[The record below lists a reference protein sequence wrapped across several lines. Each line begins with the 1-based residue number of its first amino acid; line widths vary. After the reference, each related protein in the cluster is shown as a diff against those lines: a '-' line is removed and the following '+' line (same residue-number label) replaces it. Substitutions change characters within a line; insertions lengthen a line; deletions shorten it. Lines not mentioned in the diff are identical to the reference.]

1 MSNENGPVKGSGG
14 DGFLMTYM
22 FGHDN
27 PLDALAENGGLT
39 GDEIDIYKVNDT
51 GESMVADPV
60 ADFVRKASL
69 DRFDAPTPA
78 DSPLA
83 KRAKAVAARVERIG
97 TWELQYDASNK
108 LIRAREI

>member
-1 MSNENGPVKGSGG
+1 MSISDKTVKIDIG
-14 DGFLMTYM
+14 L
-22 FGHDN
+22 
-27 PLDALAENGGLT
+27 GGLFDFCLP
-39 GDEIDIYKVNDT
+39 GYDEGGSLSGNEVHAYKVD
-51 GESMVADPV
+51 GDDGASEVFDPV